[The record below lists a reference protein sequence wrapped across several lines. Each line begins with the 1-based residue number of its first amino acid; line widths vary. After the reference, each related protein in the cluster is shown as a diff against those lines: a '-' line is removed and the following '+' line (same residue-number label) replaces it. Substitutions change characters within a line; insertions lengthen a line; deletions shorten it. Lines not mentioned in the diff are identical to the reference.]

1 MNNKGGEGRRT
12 TEEEEEEEK
21 KKEKEEVLSCLC
33 YFNASKDLVLFERGM
48 WI

>member
-12 TEEEEEEEK
+12 EEEEEEE